1 MKGLPDI
8 YWTLG
13 KTALAEQFQY
23 RAAMVIWLIGR
34 VVQPV
39 IYLAVWVVVAQAQG
53 GRIGSFGVG
62 DFAAYYIV
70 IMMVE
75 HFTFT
80 WNMFEM
86 EFRVRTGEFSPLL
99 LQPLHPIHRDIARN
113 ISYKFL
119 TTAVMLPTAAM
130 LTLVYEPRLQI
141 VPWSLL
147 AFVGALFL
155 SFLMR
160 FFIEWSLALA
170 AFWTTR
176 VNAFNQMYFLALLFL
191 CGRMAPLELMPPWVQ
206 QLAAVLPFR
215 WMVSFPV
222 ELFLGRLTPDEALAG
237 FAAQGLWLLLGWGLL
252 GLVWGRGVKRYAAVG
267 S

>member
-1 MKGLPDI
+1 
-8 YWTLG
+8 
-13 KTALAEQFQY
+13 
-23 RAAMVIWLIGR
+23 
-34 VVQPV
+34 
-39 IYLAVWVVVAQAQG
+39 
-53 GRIGSFGVG
+53 
-62 DFAAYYIV
+62 
-70 IMMVE
+70 
-75 HFTFT
+75 
-80 WNMFEM
+80 
-86 EFRVRTGEFSPLL
+86 
-99 LQPLHPIHRDIARN
+99 
-113 ISYKFL
+113 
-119 TTAVMLPTAAM
+119 MLPTAAM

-222 ELFLGRLTPDEALAG
+222 ELFLGRLTPDEALTG

-252 GLVWGRGVKRYAAVG
+252 GLVWGRGVKRSAAGG